1 MGEYEDRI
9 TSRLR
14 ELEENHQAGEQQLRK
29 LEEQKQDL
37 QRTLQRIAGAI
48 QVLKEVLAEAEKNAA
63 PGEGQG

>member
-9 TSRLR
+9 TGRLR
-14 ELEENHQAGEQQLRK
+14 DLEENHKAGEQQLRK

-48 QVLKEVLAEAEKNAA
+48 QVLKEVLEEGRRKDSA
-63 PGEGQG
+63 GEGQA